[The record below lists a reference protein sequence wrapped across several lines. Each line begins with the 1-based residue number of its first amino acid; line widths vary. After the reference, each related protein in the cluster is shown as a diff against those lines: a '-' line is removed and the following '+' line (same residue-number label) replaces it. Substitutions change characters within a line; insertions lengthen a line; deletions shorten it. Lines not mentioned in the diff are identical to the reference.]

1 MQKTP
6 RPIDKTEPV
15 FSTAACLLA
24 VLICSACAGSR
35 YTGDLEEELVESEN
49 FFHAPV
55 MITAGNASN
64 FTQDLSPNG
73 KWVLYTSDKT
83 GNQDI
88 WEKEIHGGENRRL
101 TGHSA
106 DDLGAVMSPDGN
118 TFAFVS
124 RRQDA
129 TGDMIN
135 LEATPAEGTSHRL
148 ALKDKACTPHILCA
162 NEADYRNGVR
172 WYHFDPTKWGIRL
185 LSKVGLVSRLRRTPR
200 STWQAARK
208 RPLSA

>member
-1 MQKTP
+1 M
-6 RPIDKTEPV
+6 
-15 FSTAACLLA
+15 
-24 VLICSACAGSR
+24 
-35 YTGDLEEELVESEN
+35 ESEN

-129 TGDMIN
+129 TGDIHFLGIGDDDEESLSFN
-135 LEATPAEGTSHRL
+135 LKKT
-148 ALKDKACTPHILCA
+148 
-162 NEADYRNGVR
+162 ADSNPV
-172 WYHFDPTKWGIRL
+172 
-185 LSKVGLVSRLRRTPR
+185 
-200 STWQAARK
+200 
-208 RPLSA
+208 